1 MKLSWV
7 WFGLAAMLLALLTF
21 SGVGA
26 QLAVLGLTLAI
37 FFGTLSLRRPDAGD
51 ATTTNP
57 GH

>member
-1 MKLSWV
+1 MKHSWV
-7 WFGLAAMLLALLTF
+7 WFGLAALLLALLTF